1 MNVPNAT
8 GTGYKSI
15 NRAIIQTMGLLRESG
30 ASKRKIMA
38 YATNGHNKIL
48 KQASPVAPR
57 QIKVIGFPYNAN
69 PFAYNAA
76 ISERA

>member
-1 MNVPNAT
+1 
-8 GTGYKSI
+8 
-15 NRAIIQTMGLLRESG
+15 
-30 ASKRKIMA
+30 MA